1 MDIDAQIAAIQAAA
15 GDPKRLALTLLDFGQ
30 APPGSDLRRALECAA
45 VPRWFDARILTH
57 LLDPDLLAAADA
69 DTWLTRLTALGCV
82 EPLPARGGWN
92 VHETTRLALREGL
105 HAADPA
111 RIAALARRA
120 MDAFASDDMAARIEH
135 AYHLVLADPGGA
147 YDRLRWLAQDT
158 KDDPADGTALAQ
170 AQAEYPAYDGWPAL
184 TWAWALLLRSGKLRH
199 YRPIGATIDDAR
211 AALALFEGA
220 GAPDADIAWTL
231 MSLGFDLATRRRPGD
246 QAEAEGCLGRAVAL
260 FERDRTRATDP
271 LRANLDLAEA
281 LFYLA
286 WTKSQRGGAA
296 ATDAA
301 LADCERGLAIAEPLV
316 AAHPEARWPA
326 WLLSRLL
333 EWRGRLF
340 YLRDGRWDRP
350 RAEADYGRAIG
361 LREALHAARPESQ
374 VAARDLFM
382 VRWRL
387 ADLLARGG
395 AGERAAALAQFEQCL
410 ADAERLLASDP
421 ESALAAG
428 DVSLSLNRIGDL
440 LHQRAG
446 PGDLER
452 ALDGYRR
459 GLAIRERLFQANP
472 ESADVARD
480 ISVSL
485 NRIGDLLR
493 RRAGPGDL
501 ERALDGYRRGLA
513 IRERLLQANPES
525 GEAARDLYISYD
537 RMALTTEALGDP
549 AALDWWRKAHA
560 HARAMQLAGT
570 LAAADE
576 WFVWASHRA
585 IARLERPDPTGGSAP

>member
-15 GDPKRLALTLLDFGQ
+15 GDPKRLALTLLDLGP

-120 MDAFASDDMAARIEH
+120 MDAFGADDLAARIEH
-135 AYHLVLADPGGA
+135 AYHLVLADPLHA
-147 YDRLRWLAQDT
+147 YDRLRPLARDT
-158 KDDPADGTALAQ
+158 QDDPADGTALAQ
-170 AQAEYPAYDGWPAL
+170 ALGEYPAHPGWPAL
-184 TWAWALLLRSGKLRH
+184 TRGWALALRSGKLRH
-199 YRPIGATIDDAR
+199 YRSIGETIDDAR

-220 GAPDADIAWTL
+220 DAPDADIALTL
-231 MSLGFDLATRRRPGD
+231 MLLGFDLARRRRPGD
-246 QAEAEGCLGRAVAL
+246 QAEAEGCLGRALAL
-260 FERDRTRATDP
+260 FERDRTRAAHP
-271 LRANLDLAEA
+271 LRADLDLAEA
-281 LFYLA
+281 FLLLA
-286 WTKSQRGGAA
+286 NPEAQRGGAA

-301 LADCERGLAIAEPLV
+301 LADYDRGLAIAEPLV
-316 AAHPEARWPA
+316 AAHPGARWPA
-326 WLLSRLL
+326 WMLSLLL
-333 EWRGRLF
+333 ESRGRLF
-340 YLRDGRWDRP
+340 YLRDGRGERP
-350 RAEADYGRAIG
+350 RAEADYRRAIG

-395 AGERAAALAQFEQCL
+395 AEDRATALAQFEQCL

-452 ALDGYRR
+452 ALDRYRR
-459 GLAIRERLFQANP
+459 GLAIA
-472 ESADVARD
+472 
-480 ISVSL
+480 
-485 NRIGDLLR
+485 
-493 RRAGPGDL
+493 
-501 ERALDGYRRGLA
+501 
-513 IRERLLQANPES
+513 ERLLQANPES